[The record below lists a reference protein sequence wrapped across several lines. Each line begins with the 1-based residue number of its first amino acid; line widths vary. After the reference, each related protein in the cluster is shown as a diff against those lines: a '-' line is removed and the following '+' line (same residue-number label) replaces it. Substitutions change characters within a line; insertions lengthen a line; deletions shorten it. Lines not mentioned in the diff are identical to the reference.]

1 MILRSWTTNLAR
13 LFDVRT
19 GEAAR
24 IGFMAALLFF
34 LLAANNVIKIVR
46 DSLFL
51 SRFPITQL
59 PYVYLLAAVAAG
71 IVITT
76 YSRYTSRLSLAQ
88 VILGSHVFII
98 SNVIIFWLLIV
109 FYDFGWVLYAFYI
122 WSAIVGLVA
131 VAQFWTLANDL
142 FTPRAGKRLFG
153 ILTAA
158 GTLGGML
165 GGFGATLAVN
175 FLFATSQL
183 LWLIVALFAGAFGVV
198 WFAARERE
206 SPVATNYSYRADVR
220 SSETKE
226 PNAGGI
232 VGTLGVSRYLQTI
245 AALIFLSVIVS
256 TLIDYQFKAAA
267 KGAYPSTEALAGFF
281 GSYYAWLSA
290 VTLLAQVWLTGKL
303 LMGLGLTPSLLLL
316 PSALFAGSVS
326 LLVWPGLFAA
336 TATRL
341 AEASLR
347 TSVNHSGVEIL
358 YLPIPDFV
366 KKKVKIFLD
375 VTVERLGDATAAL
388 IILFFTLF
396 LEGSEV
402 TLLSYFSIG
411 LILIW
416 ATVVFMVQGGYMEAL
431 RRSLAY
437 REISLEDAQIDY
449 AEKGTVE
456 AVLKTLEEKDERAV
470 LFGLELAEKLDPR
483 IIVAR
488 LPLALLHHSAAT
500 VRSRAIRLFAQRP
513 DRNIFEEIK
522 RMLQDENKE
531 VQAEAISTAG
541 AIFKPRAISLVRPYV
556 DHPDP
561 QIKSRALECLLRY
574 GDAADRD
581 AALNN
586 IGIMAN
592 DRSLQGQP
600 GRIEAARI
608 MGEVNHA
615 AFPANLS
622 RLIREDPSYEVISEA
637 MAAAGK
643 MRYCG
648 NVVSEIISRL
658 SGKETKAGARAALV
672 QYGEV
677 VVETLREALLDT
689 NVAPDIR
696 SNIPRTLSK
705 IASQSAMDALLNG
718 LQLEDR
724 SIRYKVIL
732 GLEEMRRRFST
743 LKVDRQVIE
752 RAIISDAMLYFRR
765 FAIFVVLFGEGGEP
779 LRGRESL
786 LRQALTDSMERVQE
800 RVLWLLTLVYSPN
813 DIRSTWAALD
823 SRDSTKRAHAIEFL
837 DNLLKGNLKQYVFP
851 LFSDAPQ
858 GQRFR
863 DSLDHLGID
872 VMDSD
877 TALRMLLDQDDKWLT
892 AATIWEIGV
901 RGLDRFRDSIFM
913 FSKSDHLVLR
923 EAAEIVIQRI

>member
-1 MILRSWTTNLAR
+1 MLRPGWPLENETESSQRAVEKPSQR
-13 LFDVRT
+13 AEIE
-19 GEAAR
+19 G
-24 IGFMAALLFF
+24 
-34 LLAANNVIKIVR
+34 R
-46 DSLFL
+46 DAS
-51 SRFPITQL
+51 
-59 PYVYLLAAVAAG
+59 G
-71 IVITT
+71 I
-76 YSRYTSRLSLAQ
+76 
-88 VILGSHVFII
+88 F
-98 SNVIIFWLLIV
+98 
-109 FYDFGWVLYAFYI
+109 
-122 WSAIVGLVA
+122 
-131 VAQFWTLANDL
+131 
-142 FTPRAGKRLFG
+142 
-153 ILTAA
+153 
-158 GTLGGML
+158 GTLR
-165 GGFGATLAVN
+165 N
-175 FLFATSQL
+175 
-183 LWLIVALFAGAFGVV
+183 
-198 WFAARERE
+198 
-206 SPVATNYSYRADVR
+206 
-220 SSETKE
+220 
-226 PNAGGI
+226 
-232 VGTLGVSRYLQTI
+232 SRYLQTI
-245 AALIFLSVIVS
+245 AALIFVSVIVS

-267 KGAYPSTEALAGFF
+267 KEAYPSKDALAGFF
-281 GSYYAWLSA
+281 GSYYAWLSV
-290 VTLLAQVWLTGKL
+290 VTVFAQVWVTGRL
-303 LMGLGLTPSLLLL
+303 LMGLGLTASLLVLPFTLL
-316 PSALFAGSVS
+316 AGSIS
-326 LLVWPGLFAA
+326 LLVWPGLFVA

-358 YLPIPDFV
+358 YLPIPDFI
-366 KKKVKIFLD
+366 KKKIKVFLD
-375 VTVERLGDATAAL
+375 VTVERLGDGTAAF
-388 IILFFTLF
+388 IILFYTLV
-396 LEGSEV
+396 LGGSDIA
-402 TLLSYFSIG
+402 LLSYFSIT
-411 LILIW
+411 LIPIW
-416 ATVVFMVQGGYMEAL
+416 AAAVFIVQGGYMEAL

-470 LFGLELAEKLDPR
+470 LFGLELAEKLDPK
-483 IIVAR
+483 IVVTR
-488 LPLALLHHSAAT
+488 LPLALLHHPAAT

-541 AIFKPRAISLVRPYV
+541 AIFRPRAISLVRPYV

-586 IGIMAN
+586 VGIMAN

-615 AFPANLS
+615 TFPAHLS

-648 NVVSEIISRL
+648 SVVTDIISRL
-658 SGKETKAGARAALV
+658 SGKGTKAGARAALI

-677 VVETLREALLDT
+677 AVETLREALLDT

-732 GLEEMRRRFST
+732 GLEEMGRRFST

-800 RVLWLLTLVYSPN
+800 RVLWLLALVYSPN

-892 AATIWEIGV
+892 AATIWEIGL
-901 RGLDRFRDSIFM
+901 RGLNRFRDRVLV
-913 FSKSDHLVLR
+913 FSTSDHVVLR
-923 EAAEIVIQRI
+923 EAAGIVIQRI